1 MTATAHS
8 FEEPIVV
15 DLFWSG
21 ERRFPS
27 AAASSREMVAA
38 RLQWGQRQR
47 ARDAAE
53 EAEFILR
60 LAELSPYDDD
70 PAGDHPGARR
80 ESWRTGPEF
89 PGVSEFFVHELAMIL
104 NVGRGTAA
112 FRARRAF
119 CGRDNLPATFA
130 ALKRGDVDER
140 RAQEL
145 FIVLEDV
152 PADLAR
158 RIDAEL
164 IGEANELSVAKLG
177 ARARELLAEYDA
189 DAAEQRRQEAQRDAD
204 VFVQPRGDG
213 IATIGADLPAAEAAE
228 AYELINQ
235 LALLAK
241 QDGDERPV
249 RQIRTEIYS
258 LLLRQPGLLGGVQA
272 HLTITATLEALEGS
286 SGAPGT
292 VNGFVITP
300 AQLRDL
306 LTRMD
311 ALGLTTPDDGTLT
324 FGITDA
330 DGRLVATTKESEL
343 RRRGRRGQ
351 GLNPPAATG
360 PYEPTDAQHTF
371 VTTRDR
377 TCRFPNCGQ
386 RVGWADHDHV
396 VPHACGGRTDC
407 TNLCCLCRTH
417 HRLKTFARG
426 WSFRMEPDGTLQV
439 TTPSGITRVTRP
451 PGLRPPPE
459 PPAAEADEPDD
470 PPF

>member
-15 DLFWSG
+15 DLVWPG
-21 ERRFPS
+21 HRRFPS

-47 ARDAAE
+47 AMDAAE

-119 CGRDNLPATFA
+119 CWRDKLPATFA

-145 FIVLEDV
+145 FLVLEDV

-164 IGEANELSVAKLG
+164 IGEASDLSVAKLG

-241 QDGDERPV
+241 ADGDERPI

-324 FGITDA
+324 FGITDT
-330 DGRLVATTKESEL
+330 DGRLVATTNEADL
-343 RRRGRRGQ
+343 RRRLRRGQ
-351 GLNPPAATG
+351 GLNPPPATDA
-360 PYEPTDAQHTF
+360 YEPTDAQHTF
-371 VTTRDR
+371 VTTR
-377 TCRFPNCGQ
+377 P
-386 RVGWADHDHV
+386 
-396 VPHACGGRTDC
+396 P
-407 TNLCCLCRTH
+407 
-417 HRLKTFARG
+417 
-426 WSFRMEPDGTLQV
+426 
-439 TTPSGITRVTRP
+439 PSP
-451 PGLRPPPE
+451 PSSPPE
-459 PPAAEADEPDD
+459 PAPAASPTAGNGSAGPTTTTFSRT
-470 PPF
+470 PAAATPTAATC